1 MSQQTAGNGMA
12 NLPTRATT
20 VFILSVACVGKIFS
34 GQADSLRKD
43 TTVAAHQ
50 SVVEW
55 KLEDLNNTKAEG
67 VTRVGDPHAVDCPY
81 GKAVHFDG
89 TKDGLFLNTNPLE
102 NLDQFTIEVIF
113 QPDGK
118 APQEQRFLHMGE
130 VRGDRLLLE
139 TRVTDDDR
147 WCLDAF
153 LLSGNSSQTLID
165 KNKLHPTEK
174 WYHIAFVV
182 DDGKTSVY
190 IDGQLEL
197 DGKIEFSP
205 MKAGA
210 TSIGVRMNKVSW
222 FKGAIYKIRITP
234 KCLIPAK
241 FMRS

>member
-1 MSQQTAGNGMA
+1 MQRVS
-12 NLPTRATT
+12 TRAIIII
-20 VFILSVACVGKIFS
+20 VVAVLCVGGIFS
-34 GQADSLRKD
+34 AQADPSRKD

-50 SVVEW
+50 RIVEW
-55 KLEDLNNTKAEG
+55 KVEELNAAKAEG
-67 VTRVGDPHAVDCPY
+67 VSKEGDPRTVDCPY
-81 GKAVHFDG
+81 GKAVQFDG

-102 NLDQFTIEVIF
+102 KLKQFTVEVIF

-165 KNKLHPTEK
+165 KNKLHPTGK

-182 DDGKTSVY
+182 DNGKTNVY
-190 IDGQLEL
+190 VDGQLEL

-222 FKGAIYKIRITP
+222 FKGAIYKVRVTP
-234 KCLIPAK
+234 KSLTPTEFTK
-241 FMRS
+241 S